1 MCVSL
6 ESMFDMA
13 CSLSSVEK
21 LEKLITAQNLVKSKL
36 IVDSSINVEDP
47 YPKSWPR
54 RRPKDKLRKKRW
66 IY

>member
-36 IVDSSINVEDP
+36 IVDSLINVEDP
-47 YPKSWPR
+47 DP
-54 RRPKDKLRKKRW
+54 
-66 IY
+66 